1 MQILLRSCIDVHF
14 AVVISTPLNLFF
26 LLWNWTVTI
35 TRPDVKTEMVFQC
48 FKVTLMVFVGGDS
61 DH

>member
-1 MQILLRSCIDVHF
+1 
-14 AVVISTPLNLFF
+14 
-26 LLWNWTVTI
+26 VTI